1 MESGLWQD
9 IVSYKY
15 LRKDSVTTVK
25 HKQSDTPIW
34 ANLIQIRDI
43 YLQGRKKCVKNG
55 KTTLVWKDSWL
66 YNAPLCTLHP
76 DLFKLCNQKD
86 ITVFQLISGEVN
98 ISFSRWLTPDLQSE
112 WCTIKDEIFAI
123 QLGSDQDTVS

>member
-43 YLQGRKKCVKNG
+43 YLQGRKKCVKMAKLPWFG
-55 KTTLVWKDSWL
+55 RILGYIMLLCALYTLTYSNFV
-66 YNAPLCTLHP
+66 
-76 DLFKLCNQKD
+76 
-86 ITVFQLISGEVN
+86 IRRI
-98 ISFSRWLTPDLQSE
+98 
-112 WCTIKDEIFAI
+112 
-123 QLGSDQDTVS
+123 